1 MNRTRKVLKVFS
13 RKGLLGCSFLVLL
26 FGQITSF
33 ASGSFAGELMS
44 ARVLEVEGVVQSK
57 MFGEKIRLLRPGDFL
72 RIGEELS
79 VRADSWVTLAMA
91 DSTVRKFDGPAT
103 ITIEEDLRKTGGG
116 ILARLG
122 SAIVGVLFSQEK
134 ERPEAV
140 MTTRR
145 VESLE
150 ENKSC
155 LPLLVRPSPGSNVL
169 EKPTRFEW
177 RKVEGVP
184 LYRVSV
190 YSQDR
195 ILWQGTTSDSEIDCP
210 SEHCSLEPG
219 ELYYWVVEGIIG
231 NSTLRSKAADFKVLP
246 EDTRSE
252 LYEALRETDSSCP
265 DPELSTL
272 IKVRLCLNLSLYHKA
287 LEIFDSYWKEGSLDR
302 RAYMLRAEI
311 KERIGLLEDA
321 FFDYKNASGV
331 SSIR

>member
-1 MNRTRKVLKVFS
+1 MKKSRKVFRVLFLKGS
-13 RKGLLGCSFLVLL
+13 LGFYFLVLFCAQL
-26 FGQITSF
+26 TFSVQEGVATD
-33 ASGSFAGELMS
+33 LMG

-122 SAIVGVLFSQEK
+122 SAIVGVLFSQQK

-210 SEHCSLEPG
+210 SEHCSFRPG

-231 NSTLRSKAADFKVLP
+231 NSALRSKAADFKVLP

-252 LYEALRETDSSCP
+252 LYEALREADSSCP

-272 IKVRLCLNLSLYHKA
+272 IKVRLCLRLNLYHKA
-287 LEIFDSYWKEGSLDR
+287 LEIFDSYWKERSLDR